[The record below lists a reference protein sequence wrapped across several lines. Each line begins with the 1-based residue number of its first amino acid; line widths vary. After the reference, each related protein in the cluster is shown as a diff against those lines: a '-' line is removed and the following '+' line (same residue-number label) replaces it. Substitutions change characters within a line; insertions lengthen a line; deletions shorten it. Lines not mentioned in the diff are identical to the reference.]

1 MLQDN
6 CYTGWGGDGRKG
18 GKKKKAER
26 IERLCIFKCYSL
38 MFIGKRL
45 EVENA
50 AGVQEFPVLLTGLWP
65 TKPALVYTVS
75 GRANRPF

>member
-6 CYTGWGGDGRKG
+6 CYTGLGGVG
-18 GKKKKAER
+18 GGVIKKNKAER

-38 MFIGKRL
+38 VFTGKRL

-50 AGVQEFPVLLTGLWP
+50 AGVQEFPVLLTGSWP
-65 TKPALVYTVS
+65 TKPALVFIVS